1 MGPRGF
7 EKSVTEETHEIT
19 SHFAHGCIFGCVI
32 GGAEPDGA
40 GPFDLGAG
48 AAVGKGQRGVE
59 RWRREGPDGD
69 RRCDVSLY
77 KDQEGGA
84 ALWLETQNVKAD
96 SNGRDSVSLGV
107 RNPEGLPADL
117 FAAGQARWLGVRASG
132 QAEQP

>member
-1 MGPRGF
+1 MKLRVILLTVVFLVVSLAAQSQMAQDPSTSAQVLRLVKVSGALNDGTG
-7 EKSVTEETHEIT
+7 KALIGIVGVT
-19 SHFAHGCIFGCVI
+19 F
-32 GGAEPDGA
+32 
-40 GPFDLGAG
+40 
-48 AAVGKGQRGVE
+48 
-59 RWRREGPDGD
+59 
-69 RRCDVSLY
+69 SLY

-84 ALWLETQNVKAD
+84 ALWPETQNVKAD